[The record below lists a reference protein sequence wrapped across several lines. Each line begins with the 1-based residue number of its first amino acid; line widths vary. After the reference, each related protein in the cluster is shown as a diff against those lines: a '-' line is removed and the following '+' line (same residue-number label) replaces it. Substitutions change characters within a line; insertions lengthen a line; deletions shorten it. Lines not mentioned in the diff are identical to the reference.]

1 MQVDQFHHGEAGGVP
16 CLRRRAQSFFV
27 LLPVGLGSGQ
37 GMVAV
42 PHRKQRGIVSQ
53 PGLKRLQRLCQMAE
67 FRLPGDPPAPD
78 MPAVHQKGQVVK
90 EGQRLPP
97 VIQRP
102 DQAVLLVIH
111 QQQNMGQLQGGPLPQ
126 LQPGR
131 DALQHRLLRGA
142 DQGAAALLIVI
153 LLQVNG
159 CHQADAPARL
169 GAALH
174 QNEALR
180 QFHQQALLQI
190 IPHRLLRLLAD
201 GLRLLQK
208 GLRDDQ
214 AQGGG
219 MPADFLLHRP
229 PHLRLGGV
237 LITGDHRPEAVQ
249 VLLPRQQEGGGRD
262 AQAAPIN
269 HGVSPPCFLLRMIPG
284 KGRKDCCCVFRQN
297 NEKCPALSR

>member
-16 CLRRRAQSFFV
+16 CLRRRAQPFFV

-78 MPAVHQKGQVVK
+78 MPAVHQKGQVIK

-102 DQAVLLVIH
+102 DQAVLLVVH
-111 QQQNMGQLQGGPLPQ
+111 QQQHMGQLQGGPLPQ

-169 GAALH
+169 VLRSTRMK
-174 QNEALR
+174 ALR
-180 QFHQQALLQI
+180 AVPPANTPADS
-190 IPHRLLRLLAD
+190 PHRLLRL
-201 GLRLLQK
+201 
-208 GLRDDQ
+208 
-214 AQGGG
+214 
-219 MPADFLLHRP
+219 
-229 PHLRLGGV
+229 
-237 LITGDHRPEAVQ
+237 
-249 VLLPRQQEGGGRD
+249 
-262 AQAAPIN
+262 
-269 HGVSPPCFLLRMIPG
+269 
-284 KGRKDCCCVFRQN
+284 
-297 NEKCPALSR
+297 